1 MRIKERPKF
10 LGGVINS
17 IPFARDA
24 EKSARQTL
32 VYNEE
37 YLMKLF
43 LQLLIGFHVQMRAR
57 FGVIVRVEWRF
68 EYMEWEVFS

>member
-1 MRIKERPKF
+1 
-10 LGGVINS
+10 
-17 IPFARDA
+17 
-24 EKSARQTL
+24 
-32 VYNEE
+32 
-37 YLMKLF
+37 MKLF